1 MSLNTLKWENTAMK
15 RQDIIAAVGK
25 KIAFARKTRKLT
37 QEELARKAGRM
48 LNTVANLERGRANPE
63 LLTLFD
69 IAGALEM
76 KASDLIDVENEPK
89 KSRDKEAV
97 LREILTLSRSFDE
110 RTLRIILRQLETL
123 SESEKV

>member
-1 MSLNTLKWENTAMK
+1 MK
-15 RQDIIAAVGK
+15 HQNIIMAVGK

-37 QEELARKAGRM
+37 QEELAQKAGRM

-76 KASDLIDVENEPK
+76 KASDLIDVENELK
-89 KSRDKEAV
+89 KSREKEAIQTKIIM
-97 LREILTLSRSFDE
+97 LLRSFDE
-110 RTLRIILRQLETL
+110 RALRMILRQLETL
-123 SESEKV
+123 SESEDT